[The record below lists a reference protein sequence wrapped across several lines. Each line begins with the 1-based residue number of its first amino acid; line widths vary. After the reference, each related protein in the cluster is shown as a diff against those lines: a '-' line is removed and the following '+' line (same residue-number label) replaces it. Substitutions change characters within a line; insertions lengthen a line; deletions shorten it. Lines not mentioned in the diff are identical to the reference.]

1 MHGGTT
7 QDNEINI
14 VMHIKRLTII
24 GVGLIGGS
32 LARALRQAGAVEHI
46 TGAGRNLEH
55 LQHAQELGVVD
66 DVSTSISSAVKD
78 ADVVLISV
86 PMCAYARIFSDIAKT
101 LPPHCLITDAGSTKQ
116 HAIDMARTYLPAEKI
131 SHFVPAHP
139 IAGTEYS
146 GVDASF
152 AELFT
157 NHLCVLTPMQETQA
171 NATQAIGAMW
181 QAAGSDMMCMDAV
194 DHDDFLACVSHLP
207 HVLAYALV
215 NAVRKQGNDTH
226 DPFHFAAGGFR
237 DFTRIASSSP
247 EMWRDIALCNRT
259 SLLHKLDALQTELDT
274 LRDALKTG
282 DGDRLLTEFSQAK
295 QARDAWLSGE

>member
-1 MHGGTT
+1 M
-7 QDNEINI
+7 IPPR
-14 VMHIKRLTII
+14 IKRLTII

-32 LARALRQAGAVEHI
+32 LARALRHANVVEHI
-46 TGAGRNLEH
+46 TGAGRNPEHLEH
-55 LQHAQELGVVD
+55 ARELGVVD
-66 DVSTSISSAVKD
+66 DVTTSVSAAVKD

-86 PMCAYARIFSDIAKT
+86 PMCAYATVFSEMAGS

-116 HAIDMARTYLPAEKI
+116 HAIDMARAHLSTDQIAR
-131 SHFVPAHP
+131 FVPAHP
-139 IAGTEYS
+139 IAGTEHS

-157 NHLCVLTPMQETQA
+157 NRLCVLTPTGETRPE
-171 NATQAIGAMW
+171 ATQAIKAMW
-181 QAAGSDMMCMDAV
+181 QTAGSDMMCMDAA
-194 DHDDFLACVSHLP
+194 DHDDFLASVSHLP

-247 EMWRDIALCNRT
+247 EMWRDIALCNRA
-259 SLLHKLDALQTELDT
+259 SLLHNLDALQAELDG
-274 LRDALKTG
+274 LKNALETG
-282 DGDRLLTEFSQAK
+282 DGDRLLAEFKLAK
-295 QARDAWLSGE
+295 QARDAWLIKDKGSHA

>member
-1 MHGGTT
+1 M
-7 QDNEINI
+7 Q
-14 VMHIKRLTII
+14 IKRLTII

-32 LARALRQAGAVEHI
+32 LARALRHANAVEHI

-55 LQHAQELGVVD
+55 LQHAQTLGIVD
-66 DVSTSISSAVKD
+66 DVSTNLAVAVKD

-86 PMCAYARIFSDIAKT
+86 PMCAYANVFAEMAGS

-116 HAIDMARTYLPAEKI
+116 HAIDMAQAHLSADQITR
-131 SHFVPAHP
+131 FVPAHP
-139 IAGTEYS
+139 IAGTEDS

-157 NHLCVLTPMQETQA
+157 HHLCVLTPMHETLPQ
-171 NATQAIGAMW
+171 ATQAIKVMW
-181 QAAGSDMMCMDAV
+181 QTAGSDMVCMEAA
-194 DHDDFLACVSHLP
+194 DHDDFLASVSHLP

-226 DPFHFAAGGFR
+226 DPFYFAAGGFR

-259 SLLHKLDALQTELDT
+259 SLLHKLDALQVEFGE
-274 LRDALKTG
+274 LRDALEAG
-282 DGDRLLTEFSQAK
+282 DGNRLLAEFSQAK
-295 QARDAWLSGE
+295 QARDEWLAREVLNKP